1 LSSSTVLRD
10 ERFPRRPLN
19 GCSACLA
26 DFASVS
32 AFDRHR
38 YGTYEPLE
46 RRCMDEAEMLAGGLE
61 VDPRGRWRIAADAV
75 RVREA
80 FSAVRLTPESPVG
93 AEDED
98 LPAEEVEAA

>member
-1 LSSSTVLRD
+1 MSPSIVPRD
-10 ERFPRRPLN
+10 ERFLRRPLN

-46 RRCMDEAEMLAGGLE
+46 RWCMDEAEMLAAGLE
-61 VDPRGRWRIAADAV
+61 VDQRGRWRIAADAA

-93 AEDED
+93 VEDED
-98 LPAEEVEAA
+98 LSPEGVEAA

>member
-1 LSSSTVLRD
+1 VGGVTAD
-10 ERFPRRPLN
+10 ARFPRKPLN
-19 GCSACLA
+19 GCSGCLA

-46 RRCMDEAEMLAGGLE
+46 RWCMDEAEMLAAGME
-61 VDPRGRWRIAADAV
+61 VDHRGRWRIAADAA

-98 LPAEEVEAA
+98 SPAEDAPAA